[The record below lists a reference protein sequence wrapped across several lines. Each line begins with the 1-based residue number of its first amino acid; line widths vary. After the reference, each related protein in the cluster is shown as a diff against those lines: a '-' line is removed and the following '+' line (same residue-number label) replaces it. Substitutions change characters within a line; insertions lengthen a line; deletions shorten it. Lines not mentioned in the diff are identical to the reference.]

1 MFYDVFIELCN
12 KKGVK
17 PGRVAEECG
26 INRSNVSL
34 WKSRGYTPRSEAL
47 NKLAAYFGVSVDYLL
62 GNEEKENPTT
72 TEKNGLEDL
81 LKDEFITFYGT
92 IKSHLSEK
100 DIEELTSLI
109 NTKVEINKR
118 ITIKKKT
125 EKK

>member
-1 MFYDVFIELCN
+1 MNRIL
-12 KKGVK
+12 
-17 PGRVAEECG
+17 ECMG
-26 INRSNVSL
+26 PTHGAGKALADYLHISPNVITNWKNGSNRSYR
-34 WKSRGYTPRSEAL
+34 KYIKQIAD
-47 NKLAAYFGVSVDYLL
+47 YFGVSVDYLL
-62 GNEEKENPTT
+62 GYEEKENPTT
-72 TEKNGLEDL
+72 TEKSGLEDL